1 MMKKTFKILFVLICS
16 FLLVSNVDAKSL
28 KSLKDQLKKDEANMA
43 ALIKKEKETQK
54 KIEKANKETSSLN
67 DDIVKYEEQIAE
79 SRDKI
84 EELNKSI
91 EEKHKEI
98 DSLLSFLQ
106 VSNGENVYLEYV
118 FQATSFTDFIY
129 RSSVVEQLSKYNDN
143 LITDMHNMIEEN
155 KALQKKLDKQIKDSE
170 ASIDKLEE
178 VLKKYDI
185 DMDDIDD
192 EQESVQDRI
201 KARKVEIKGFEE
213 TYKKNKCSEDMEIDA
228 CVGVPYSDSFTRPLN
243 KGKVTSEFGRRKN
256 PITGK
261 LGSNHRALDIGGNPT
276 GTKVY
281 ASAAG
286 RVTNIVRKA
295 RCGGNM
301 VYIQHTVKGVKYRS
315 VYMHLHSINVK
326 IGDIVTITSVV
337 GTVGGGESYDHCSTG
352 AHLHFG
358 IMKGWTGDTYYN
370 PRNYVKFPAQ
380 YKWFTSRF
388 Y

>member
-1 MMKKTFKILFVLICS
+1 M
-16 FLLVSNVDAKSL
+16 
-28 KSLKDQLKKDEANMA
+28 
-43 ALIKKEKETQK
+43 
-54 KIEKANKETSSLN
+54 
-67 DDIVKYEEQIAE
+67 Y
-79 SRDKI
+79 
-84 EELNKSI
+84 

-106 VSNGENVYLEYV
+106 VYNGENVYLEYV

-228 CVGVPYSDSFTRPLN
+228 CLGVPYSDAFTRPLN
-243 KGKVTSEFGRRKN
+243 QGKVTSEFGRRKD
-256 PITGK
+256 PVTGK
-261 LGSNHRALDIGGNPT
+261 LGSNHRGLDIGGNPT
-276 GTKVY
+276 GTKIY

-286 RVTNIVRKA
+286 RVTNIVRNG
-295 RCGGNM
+295 REVGNA
-301 VYIQHTVKGVKYRS
+301 VYIQHTVKGKKYRT
-315 VYMHLHSINVK
+315 VYMHMNSINVK

-337 GTVGGGESYDHCSTG
+337 GTVGSTGKSTG
-352 AHLHFG
+352 AHLHFA
-358 IMKGWTGDTYYN
+358 ILKDWTGSTYYN
-370 PRNYVKFPAQ
+370 PRNYVKFPAMH
-380 YKWFTSRF
+380 KKFTSRF

>member
-1 MMKKTFKILFVLICS
+1 MTKKVLKMFLCVLCS
-16 FLLVSNVDAKSL
+16 FLLISGVDAKSL

-54 KIEKANKETSSLN
+54 KIEKAQKETSTLN
-67 DDIVKYEEQIAE
+67 ANIVKYQEEIE
-79 SRDKI
+79 NSRAKI
-84 EELNKSI
+84 DELNKSI

-143 LITDMHNMIEEN
+143 LIDEMHNMIEEN
-155 KALQKKLDKQIKDSE
+155 KKLQETLNKQIKESE
-170 ASIDKLEE
+170 SNIEKLEA

-185 DMDDIDD
+185 DMNDLDD
-192 EQESVQDRI
+192 EQETVEERI

-228 CVGVPYSDSFTRPLN
+228 CLGVPYSDSFTRPLSQ
-243 KGKVTSEFGRRKN
+243 GKVTSEFGSRTD
-256 PITGK
+256 PVTGK
-261 LGSNHRALDIGGNPT
+261 QYSYHRGIDIGGNPT
-276 GTKVY
+276 GTKIY

-286 RVTNIVRKA
+286 RVTSIVRNGKEV
-295 RCGGNM
+295 GNA
-301 VYIQHTVKGVKYRS
+301 VYIQHTVKGVKYRT
-315 VYMHLHSINVK
+315 VYMHMNSINVK

-337 GTVGGGESYDHCSTG
+337 GTVGNTGKSTG

-358 IMKGWTGDTYYN
+358 VIKDWTGSTYYN
-370 PRNYVKFPAQ
+370 PRNYVKFPGK
-380 YKWFTSRF
+380 YVKFNTRF

>member
-1 MMKKTFKILFVLICS
+1 MMKKTFKILFVVICS
-16 FLLVSNVDAKSL
+16 FLLISNVDAKSL
-28 KSLKDQLKKDEANMA
+28 KSLKDELKKDEANMA

-84 EELNKSI
+84 EELDKSI

-155 KALQKKLDKQIKDSE
+155 KVLQKKLDKQIKDSE
-170 ASIDKLEE
+170 ASIDRLEE

-228 CVGVPYSDSFTRPLN
+228 CLGVPYSDEFTRPLTQ
-243 KGKVTSEFGRRKN
+243 GKVTSEFGIRDDPK
-256 PITGK
+256 TGEP
-261 LGSNHRALDIGGNPT
+261 GNNHRGIDIGGNPT
-276 GTKVY
+276 GTKIY

-286 RVTNIVRKA
+286 RVTNIVRNG
-295 RCGGNM
+295 RSVGNA
-301 VYIQHTVKGVKYRS
+301 VYIQHTVKGKKYRT
-315 VYMHLHSINVK
+315 VYMHMNSINVK

-337 GTVGGGESYDHCSTG
+337 GTVGSTGKSTG
-352 AHLHFG
+352 AHLHFA
-358 IMKGWTGDTYYN
+358 IIKDWTGSIYYN
-370 PRNYVKFPAQ
+370 PRNYVKFPA
-380 YKWFTSRF
+380 KHKRFNSRF
-388 Y
+388 YK

>member
-1 MMKKTFKILFVLICS
+1 MMKKIFKILFVVICS
-16 FLLVSNVDAKSL
+16 FLLISNVDAKSL
-28 KSLKDQLKKDEANMA
+28 KSLKEQLKKDEANMA

-170 ASIDKLEE
+170 ASIDRLEE

-228 CVGVPYSDSFTRPLN
+228 CLGVPYSDAFTRPLTQ
-243 KGKVTSEFGRRKN
+243 GKVTSEFGRRKD
-256 PITGK
+256 PLTGK
-261 LGSNHRALDIGGNPT
+261 LGSNHRGIDIGGNPT
-276 GTKVY
+276 GTKIY

-286 RVTNIVRKA
+286 RVTNIVRNG
-295 RCGGNM
+295 RSVGNA
-301 VYIQHTVKGVKYRS
+301 VYIQHTVKGKKYRT
-315 VYMHLHSINVK
+315 VYMHMNSINVK

-337 GTVGGGESYDHCSTG
+337 GTVGSTGKSTG
-352 AHLHFG
+352 AHLHFA
-358 IMKGWTGDTYYN
+358 IIKDWTGSTYYN
-370 PRNYVKFPAQ
+370 PRNYVKFPAM
-380 YKWFTSRF
+380 YKKFNSRF

>member
-1 MMKKTFKILFVLICS
+1 MSKKIFKIFFCVFCS
-16 FLLVSNVDAKSL
+16 FLLITGVEAKSL
-28 KSLKDQLKKDEANMA
+28 KSLKEQLKKDEANMA

-54 KIEKANKETSSLN
+54 KIDAANKETSALN
-67 DDIVKYEEQIAE
+67 ANIVKYQEEIEA
-79 SRDKI
+79 SRNKI
-84 EELNKSI
+84 DEFNKSI

-129 RSSVVEQLSKYNDN
+129 RNSIVEQLSKYNDN
-143 LITDMHNMIEEN
+143 LINEMHTMIEEN

-170 ASIDKLEE
+170 SSIESLEE

-228 CVGVPYSDSFTRPLN
+228 CLGVPYSDAFTRPLT
-243 KGKVTSEFGRRKN
+243 KGKITSEFGIRVD
-256 PITGK
+256 PVTGK
-261 LGSNHRALDIGGNPT
+261 VNSSHRGIDIGGNPT
-276 GTKVY
+276 GTKIY

-286 RVTNIVRKA
+286 RVTNIVRNG
-295 RCGGNM
+295 REVGNA
-301 VYIQHTVKGVKYRS
+301 VYIQHTVKGKKYRT
-315 VYMHLHSINVK
+315 VYMHMNSINVK
-326 IGDIVTITSVV
+326 IGDIVTITTVV
-337 GTVGGGESYDHCSTG
+337 GTVGNTGKSTG

-358 IMKGWTGDTYYN
+358 IIKDWTGNTYYN
-370 PRNYVKFPAQ
+370 PRNYVKFPA
-380 YKWFTSRF
+380 KGSRF
-388 Y
+388 STRFY

>member
-1 MMKKTFKILFVLICS
+1 MMKKTFKILFVVICS
-16 FLLVSNVDAKSL
+16 FLLISNVDAKSL
-28 KSLKDQLKKDEANMA
+28 KSLKDELKKDEANMA

-170 ASIDKLEE
+170 ASIDRLEE

-228 CVGVPYSDSFTRPLN
+228 CLGVPYSDEFTRPLTQ
-243 KGKVTSEFGRRKN
+243 GKVTSEFGIREDPK
-256 PITGK
+256 TGK
-261 LGSNHRALDIGGNPT
+261 KGSNHRGIDIGGNPP
-276 GTKVY
+276 GTKIY

-286 RVTNIVRKA
+286 RVTNIVRNGRKV
-295 RCGGNM
+295 GNA
-301 VYIQHTVKGVKYRS
+301 VYIQHTVKGKKYRT
-315 VYMHLHSINVK
+315 VYMHMNSINVE

-337 GTVGGGESYDHCSTG
+337 GTVGSTGYSTG
-352 AHLHFG
+352 AHLHFAILKEWSG
-358 IMKGWTGDTYYN
+358 SNYYN
-370 PRNYVKFPAQ
+370 PRNYVKFPAM
-380 YKWFTSRF
+380 YKRFNSRF

>member
-1 MMKKTFKILFVLICS
+1 MMKKTFKILFVVICS
-16 FLLVSNVDAKSL
+16 FLLISNVDAKSL
-28 KSLKDQLKKDEANMA
+28 KSLKDELKKDEANMA

-84 EELNKSI
+84 EELDKSI

-228 CVGVPYSDSFTRPLN
+228 CLGVPYSDEFTRPLTQ
-243 KGKVTSEFGRRKN
+243 GKVTSEFGIREDPK
-256 PITGK
+256 TGK
-261 LGSNHRALDIGGNPT
+261 KGSNHRGIDIGGNPP
-276 GTKVY
+276 GTKIY

-286 RVTNIVRKA
+286 RVTNIVRNGRKV
-295 RCGGNM
+295 GNA
-301 VYIQHTVKGVKYRS
+301 VYIQHTVKGKKYRT
-315 VYMHLHSINVK
+315 VYMHMNSINVE

-337 GTVGGGESYDHCSTG
+337 GTVGSTGYSTG
-352 AHLHFG
+352 AHLHFAILKEWSG
-358 IMKGWTGDTYYN
+358 STYYN
-370 PRNYVKFPAQ
+370 PRNYVKFPAM
-380 YKWFTSRF
+380 YKRFNSRF

>member
-1 MMKKTFKILFVLICS
+1 MMKKTFKILFVVICS
-16 FLLVSNVDAKSL
+16 FLLISNVDAKSL

-185 DMDDIDD
+185 DMDDIGD

-228 CVGVPYSDSFTRPLN
+228 CLGVPYSDAFIRPLN
-243 KGKVTSEFGRRKN
+243 QGKVTSEFGRRKD
-256 PITGK
+256 PVTGK
-261 LGSNHRALDIGGNPT
+261 LGSNHRGIDIGGNPT
-276 GTKVY
+276 GTKIY

-286 RVTNIVRKA
+286 RVTNIVRNG
-295 RCGGNM
+295 REVGNA
-301 VYIQHTVKGVKYRS
+301 VYIQHTVKGKKYRT
-315 VYMHLHSINVK
+315 VYMHMNSINVK

-337 GTVGGGESYDHCSTG
+337 GTVGSTGKSTG
-352 AHLHFG
+352 AHLHFA
-358 IMKGWTGDTYYN
+358 ILKDWTGSTYYN
-370 PRNYVKFPAQ
+370 PRNYVKFPAMH
-380 YKWFTSRF
+380 KKFTSRF